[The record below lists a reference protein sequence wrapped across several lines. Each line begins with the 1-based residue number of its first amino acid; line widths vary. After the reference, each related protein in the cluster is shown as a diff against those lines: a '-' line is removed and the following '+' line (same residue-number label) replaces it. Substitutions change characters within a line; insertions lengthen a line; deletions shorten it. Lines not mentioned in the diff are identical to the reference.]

1 MKISV
6 ENISKKYRSK
16 EVLSSVSFEAESGM
30 QVGIVGKNGIGKS
43 TLLSILAGVN
53 KADGGKF
60 LYEGRDLLADKDLR
74 NKVCAYIPQEMPL
87 ISELSARDNLRMW
100 YSDKDLKKALSDGLL
115 KTLGIDEFLKV
126 NVRKMSGGM
135 KKRLSIGCAIYADPR
150 VLILDEPTASLDLE
164 CKGIIND
171 YLNVF
176 KKRGGI
182 VVLATHDEKEIE
194 NCDALYLLKDKEM
207 MRYEYDGSIKN
218 LVDSF

>member
-1 MKISV
+1 MKIEIKNV
-6 ENISKKYRSK
+6 SKHYKSK
-16 EVLSSVSFEAESGM
+16 EVLKSVSFEAESGM

-43 TLLSILAGVN
+43 TLLSVLAGVN
-53 KADGGKF
+53 KADGGEF
-60 LYEGRDLLADKDLR
+60 LYEGRDLLKETDLR

-100 YSDKDLKKALSDGLL
+100 YSDRALKKELKEGLL

-126 NVRKMSGGM
+126 SVRKMSGGM

-150 VLILDEPTASLDLE
+150 VLILDEPTASLDLV
-164 CKGIIND
+164 CKEIIYD
-171 YLNVF
+171 YLDAF

-194 NCDALYLLKDKEM
+194 NCDALYLLKDKALSK
-207 MRYEYDGSIKN
+207 YDYDGSVKN
-218 LVDSF
+218 LVENF

>member
-1 MKISV
+1 MKINV
-6 ENISKKYRSK
+6 EDISKKYGRK
-16 EVLSSVSFEAESGM
+16 EVLNAVSFEAESGM

-53 KADGGKF
+53 KADGGRF

-100 YSDKDLKKALSDGLL
+100 YSDKELKKELSEGFL

-126 NVRKMSGGM
+126 SVRKMSGGM

-164 CKGIIND
+164 CKEIIKD
-171 YLNVF
+171 YLDAF
-176 KKRGGI
+176 KKKGGI

-194 NCDALYLLKDKEM
+194 KCDALYLLKDKEM
-207 MRYEYDGSIKN
+207 TRYEYDGSIKN

>member
-1 MKISV
+1 MKIEV
-6 ENISKKYRSK
+6 KDVSKKYKNK
-16 EVLSSVSFEAESGM
+16 EILKSVSFEVESGM

-43 TLLSILAGVN
+43 TLLSVLSGVN
-53 KADGGKF
+53 KADGGEF
-60 LYEGRDLLADKDLR
+60 LYEGRDLLKETDLR
-74 NKVCAYIPQEMPL
+74 NMVCAYIPQEMPL

-100 YSDKDLKKALSDGLL
+100 YSDKALKKELKEGFL

-126 NVRKMSGGM
+126 GVRKMSGGM

-150 VLILDEPTASLDLE
+150 VLIMDEPTASLDLE
-164 CKGIIND
+164 CKEIIYD

-194 NCDALYLLKDKEM
+194 NCDALYLLKDKALHK
-207 MRYEYDGSIKN
+207 YNYDGSIKN

>member
-1 MKISV
+1 MNISV
-6 ENISKKYRSK
+6 ENISKKYGK
-16 EVLSSVSFEAESGM
+16 KQILSSVSFEAESGM

-171 YLNVF
+171 YLDAF

-207 MRYEYDGSIKN
+207 NKYVYDGSIKN

>member
-1 MKISV
+1 MKISI

-60 LYEGRDLLADKDLR
+60 LYEGRDLLSDKELR

-100 YSDKDLKKALSDGLL
+100 YSDKALKKELSEGFL
-115 KTLGIDEFLKV
+115 KTLGIDQFLKV

-171 YLNVF
+171 YLDAF

-207 MRYEYDGSIKN
+207 NKYVYDGSIKN

>member
-1 MKISV
+1 MKISI

-16 EVLSSVSFEAESGM
+16 EVLSLVSFEAESGM

-60 LYEGRDLLADKDLR
+60 LYEGRDLLADKELR
-74 NKVCAYIPQEMPL
+74 NKVCAYIPQEMSL

-100 YSDKDLKKALSDGLL
+100 YSDKALKKELSEGFL
-115 KTLGIDEFLKV
+115 KTLGIDQFLKV

-171 YLNVF
+171 YLDAF

-207 MRYEYDGSIKN
+207 NKYVYDGSIKN

>member
-6 ENISKKYRSK
+6 ENISKKYRNK

-43 TLLSILAGVN
+43 TLLSILSGVN

-100 YSDKDLKKALSDGLL
+100 YSDKALKKELSEGFL
-115 KTLGIDEFLKV
+115 KTLGIDRFLKV

-207 MRYEYDGSIKN
+207 NKYVYDGSIKN

>member
-100 YSDKDLKKALSDGLL
+100 YSDKALKKELSEGLL
-115 KTLGIDEFLKV
+115 KTLGIDRFLKV

-171 YLNVF
+171 YLDAF

-207 MRYEYDGSIKN
+207 NKYVYDGSIKN

>member
-1 MKISV
+1 MKISI

-60 LYEGRDLLADKDLR
+60 LYEGRDLLADKELR

-87 ISELSARDNLRMW
+87 ISELSACDNLRMW
-100 YSDKDLKKALSDGLL
+100 YSDKALKKELSEGFL
-115 KTLGIDEFLKV
+115 KTLGIDQFLKV

-171 YLNVF
+171 YLDAF

-207 MRYEYDGSIKN
+207 NKYVYDGSIKN

>member
-6 ENISKKYRSK
+6 ENISKKYRNK
-16 EVLSSVSFEAESGM
+16 EVLKDVSFEAESGM

-43 TLLSILAGVN
+43 TLLSVLAGVN

-60 LYEGRDLLADKDLR
+60 IYEGRDLLADSSLR

-100 YSDKDLKKALSDGLL
+100 YSDKALKKELSDGLL

-126 NVRKMSGGM
+126 SVRKMSGGM

-164 CKGIIND
+164 CKEIIYD
-171 YLNVF
+171 YLDVF
-176 KKRGGI
+176 RKRGGI

-194 NCDALYLLKDKEM
+194 RCDALYLLKDKALQ
-207 MRYEYDGSIKN
+207 RYNYDGSIKN

>member
-1 MKISV
+1 MKISI

-60 LYEGRDLLADKDLR
+60 LYEGRDLLADKELR

-100 YSDKDLKKALSDGLL
+100 YSDKALKKELSEGFL
-115 KTLGIDEFLKV
+115 KTLGIDQFLKV

-171 YLNVF
+171 YLDAF

-207 MRYEYDGSIKN
+207 NKYVYDGSIKN

>member
-60 LYEGRDLLADKDLR
+60 LYEGRDLLADKDIR

-100 YSDKDLKKALSDGLL
+100 YSDKALKKELSEGFL
-115 KTLGIDEFLKV
+115 KTLGIDQFLKV

-171 YLNVF
+171 YLDAF

-207 MRYEYDGSIKN
+207 NKYTYDGSIKN

>member
-6 ENISKKYRSK
+6 ENISKKYRNK

-100 YSDKDLKKALSDGLL
+100 YSDKALKKELSEGFL
-115 KTLGIDEFLKV
+115 KTLGIDRFLKV

-171 YLNVF
+171 YLDAF

-207 MRYEYDGSIKN
+207 NKYVYDGSIKN

>member
-6 ENISKKYRSK
+6 ENISKKYRNK

-74 NKVCAYIPQEMPL
+74 NKVCAYIPQETPL

-100 YSDKDLKKALSDGLL
+100 YSDKALKKELSEGFL
-115 KTLGIDEFLKV
+115 KTLGIDRFLKV

-171 YLNVF
+171 YLDAF

-207 MRYEYDGSIKN
+207 NKYVYDGSIKN

>member
-6 ENISKKYRSK
+6 ENISKKYRNK

-100 YSDKDLKKALSDGLL
+100 YSDKALKK
-115 KTLGIDEFLKV
+115 
-126 NVRKMSGGM
+126 
-135 KKRLSIGCAIYADPR
+135 
-150 VLILDEPTASLDLE
+150 
-164 CKGIIND
+164 
-171 YLNVF
+171 
-176 KKRGGI
+176 
-182 VVLATHDEKEIE
+182 
-194 NCDALYLLKDKEM
+194 
-207 MRYEYDGSIKN
+207 
-218 LVDSF
+218 